1 MIKKSAQ
8 IADQIGEALIE
19 MGWPLGQTVRTESEL
34 MAEYETSR
42 AVVREALSL
51 VEHRGI
57 ANVKTGR
64 GGGLHVAYTRKEAA
78 VNELSA
84 YMELADCQRDDL
96 VLMTG
101 AMHAKVAEV
110 ALRECSDETASR
122 LEALR
127 AMFALPASDLAESI
141 ESFDQFWIEL
151 AQLTGNTYFSL
162 LISACQKTLRSIIYF
177 EPRDVASAM
186 EHADR
191 SRAHKLK
198 IIDAMLSWNWPLTS
212 SLIDHD
218 VQQRLEA
225 LKRTRLLAPEQ
236 HTNPDISRLK
246 LSHLTALKL
255 APRHNRK

>member
-127 AMFALPASDLAESI
+127 AIHVGKHTCSTMGMQVVWRSVERMRAV
-141 ESFDQFWIEL
+141 
-151 AQLTGNTYFSL
+151 
-162 LISACQKTLRSIIYF
+162 ACWETRSI
-177 EPRDVASAM
+177 V
-186 EHADR
+186 
-191 SRAHKLK
+191 
-198 IIDAMLSWNWPLTS
+198 
-212 SLIDHD
+212 
-218 VQQRLEA
+218 
-225 LKRTRLLAPEQ
+225 
-236 HTNPDISRLK
+236 
-246 LSHLTALKL
+246 
-255 APRHNRK
+255 